1 MAKIPLITSIIVN
14 DKLVSNQ
21 EEKANHFNKLFASQ
35 GTPIDNDSVVF
46 NTEAKFSSITCEDN
60 DILKVLSEWSS

>member
-1 MAKIPLITSIIVN
+1 MAKILLTTSIIVN

-21 EEKANHFNKLFASQ
+21 EEKANHFKKLFASQ

-46 NTEAKFSSITCEDN
+46 
-60 DILKVLSEWSS
+60 